1 MLELANQEKTKN
13 NQSGQN
19 FITGAAILAVAGVLV
34 KVISACFKIPITNLV
49 GAQAMSY
56 FNTAYTVYNLLINIS
71 SVGLSVAVAKCIS
84 EYVALGQYRDVK
96 SVTKAANV
104 TLVMVGL
111 VCSILFFVFAQD
123 IAVWLNNPMAAPACR
138 VMSPAILLVTV
149 LSVYKGYAQGY
160 SNMVPSAVS
169 NIIEVLSK
177 LIFGLGGAYVMM
189 QMGYEMP
196 LVMAGAVGGVTFGA
210 LLSMIYLMLAKRV
223 YQRKV
228 DRIYPI
234 TELTPPPTR
243 FQSVLKKFIWIAIP
257 VTVGSLTSNLAST
270 IDLAIVMRR
279 LTEIPG
285 VTIDG
290 ANTLYGAY
298 SSMSQT
304 VFNMPSTIIISIGV
318 SVLPAISAAF
328 ALRQRDRLNNTINTA
343 IKLCTLVAMPCAF
356 GMAVL
361 AKPILELLYSSASD
375 IAIAWKP
382 LAYLGVAFFFMC
394 CAAVCTPL
402 LQAVGKAMIPVVNIL
417 IASVVKIVCN
427 YILVA
432 IPEIG
437 IDGAA
442 ISNIVLYVVLFA
454 LNFISLRR
462 ITKTRADIKSVYI
475 KPLLGGILCGA
486 VALGGYTVLSKA
498 VSDSIATIAAI
509 GLAAVAY
516 VGFILFSKTI
526 KREDI
531 EFLPKAKKIE
541 KILEKRNWIG

>member
-1 MLELANQEKTKN
+1 LSTQEKTVN
-13 NQSGQN
+13 NRSGQN

-84 EYVALGQYRDVK
+84 EYVALGQHRDVK
-96 SVTKAANV
+96 SVIKAANT
-104 TLVMVGL
+104 TLVVAGL
-111 VCSILFFVFAQD
+111 ICSVVFFIFAED
-123 IAVWLNNPMAAPACR
+123 IATWLNNPLAAPACR
-138 VMSPAILLVTV
+138 VMSPAILFVAV

-177 LIFGLGGAYVMM
+177 LIFGLGGAYLMM
-189 QMGYEMP
+189 EMGYDMP
-196 LVMAGAVGGVTFGA
+196 LVMAGAVGGVSFGA
-210 LLSMIYLMLAKRV
+210 LLSMLYLMLSKHILR
-223 YQRKV
+223 RKV
-228 DRIYPI
+228 DKIYPI
-234 TELTPPPTR
+234 TDLTPPPTR
-243 FQSVLKKFIWIAIP
+243 FQSVLKKFIWIAVP

-285 VTIDG
+285 VTTEV

-304 VFNMPSTIIISIGV
+304 VFNMPATIIISIGV

-328 ALRQRDRLNNTINTA
+328 ALKQKERLNNTLNTA

-356 GMAVL
+356 GMTVL
-361 AKPILELLYSSASD
+361 AGPILNLLYSSAED
-375 IAIAWKP
+375 IAIATMP
-382 LAYLGVAFFFMC
+382 LAYLGMAFFFMC

-402 LQAVGKAMIPVVNIL
+402 LQAVGKAMIPVVNII
-417 IASVVKIVCN
+417 IASVIKIICN
-427 YILVA
+427 YVLVA

-442 ISNIVLYVVLFA
+442 ISNIVLYAVLFV
-454 LNFISLRR
+454 LDFIALRR
-462 ITKTRADIKSVYI
+462 ITKTKADIKSVYL
-475 KPLLGGILCGA
+475 KPLFGGILCGA
-486 VALGGYTVLSKA
+486 VAWGSYTLLAMVIR
-498 VSDSIATIAAI
+498 DSIATIAAI
-509 GLAAVAY
+509 GLAAVVY

>member
-1 MLELANQEKTKN
+1 MASQEKTKN

-84 EYVALGQYRDVK
+84 EYVALGQHRDVK
-96 SVTKAANV
+96 SVIKAANT
-104 TLVMVGL
+104 TLVVAGL
-111 VCSILFFVFAQD
+111 VCSLVFFIFAEN
-123 IAVWLNNPMAAPACR
+123 IATWLNNPLAAPACR
-138 VMSPAILLVTV
+138 VMSPAILFVAV

-160 SNMVPSAVS
+160 SNMVPSAIS

-177 LIFGLGGAYVMM
+177 LVFGLGGAYVMIKL
-189 QMGYEMP
+189 GYDMP
-196 LVMAGAVGGVTFGA
+196 LVMAGAVGGVSFGA
-210 LLSMIYLMLAKRV
+210 LLSMLYLMLSKHILK
-223 YQRKV
+223 RKV
-228 DRIYPI
+228 DKIYPI
-234 TELTPPPTR
+234 TDLTPPPTR

-285 VTIDG
+285 VTTEV

-304 VFNMPSTIIISIGV
+304 VFNMPATIIISIGV

-328 ALRQRDRLNNTINTA
+328 ALNQKDRLNNTLNTA
-343 IKLCTLVAMPCAF
+343 IKLCTLVAMPCSF
-356 GMAVL
+356 GMTVL
-361 AKPILELLYSSASD
+361 AGPILNLLYSSAED
-375 IAIAWKP
+375 IAVATPP
-382 LAYLGVAFFFMC
+382 LAYLGMAFFFMC

-402 LQAVGKAMIPVVNIL
+402 LQAVGKAMIPVVNII
-417 IASVVKIVCN
+417 IASVIKIICN

-432 IPEIG
+432 IPDVG

-454 LNFISLRR
+454 LDFIALRR

-475 KPLLGGILCGA
+475 KPLLGGILCGV
-486 VALGGYTVLSKA
+486 VAWSGHAILSG
-498 VSDSIATIAAI
+498 VISDGLATIVAI

>member
-1 MLELANQEKTKN
+1 MANQEN
-13 NQSGQN
+13 PASNRSGQN

-56 FNTAYTVYNLLINIS
+56 FNTAYTVYSLLINIS

-84 EYVALGQYRDVK
+84 EYVALGQHRDVK
-96 SVTKAANV
+96 SVIKAAN
-104 TLVMVGL
+104 TSLVVVGL
-111 VCSILFFVFAQD
+111 VCSLVFLIFAED
-123 IAVWLNNPMAAPACR
+123 IANWLNNPLAAPACR
-138 VMSPAILLVTV
+138 VMSPAILFVAV

-160 SNMVPSAVS
+160 SNMVPSAIS

-177 LIFGLGGAYVMM
+177 LIFGLGGAFVMIKL
-189 QMGYEMP
+189 GYEMP
-196 LVMAGAVGGVTFGA
+196 LVMAGAVGGVTLGA
-210 LLSMIYLMLAKRV
+210 LLSMLYLMISK
-223 YQRKV
+223 QFFKRKV
-228 DRIYPI
+228 DKIYPI
-234 TELTPPPTR
+234 TDLTPPPTR
-243 FQSVLKKFIWIAIP
+243 FQTVLKKFIWIAVP

-285 VTIDG
+285 VTSEV

-298 SSMSQT
+298 SAMSQT
-304 VFNMPSTIIISIGV
+304 VFNMPATIIISIGV

-328 ALRQRDRLNNTINTA
+328 ALKQRDRLNNTLNTA
-343 IKLCTLVAMPCAF
+343 IKLCTLVAMPCSF
-356 GMAVL
+356 GMTVL
-361 AKPILELLYSSASD
+361 ARPILDLLYSSPSD
-375 IAIAWKP
+375 IAVAWRP

-394 CAAVCTPL
+394 CSAVCTPL
-402 LQAVGKAMIPVVNIL
+402 LQAVGKAMVPVVNII
-417 IASVVKIVCN
+417 IASIVKIICN
-427 YILVA
+427 YVLVA

-454 LNFISLRR
+454 LDFIALRR
-462 ITKTRADIKSVYI
+462 ITKTKADIQSVYV

-486 VALGGYTVLSKA
+486 VALGGYTILSR
-498 VSDSIATIAAI
+498 VTGNGLATIVSI
-509 GLAAVAY
+509 GLAAIAY

>member
-1 MLELANQEKTKN
+1 MSNQEKNLN
-13 NQSGQN
+13 NRSGQN

-96 SVTKAANV
+96 SVIKAANT
-104 TLVMVGL
+104 TLVVAGL
-111 VCSILFFVFAQD
+111 VCSLVFFIFAEN
-123 IAVWLNNPMAAPACR
+123 IATWLNNPLAAPACR
-138 VMSPAILLVTV
+138 VMSPAILFVAV

-160 SNMVPSAVS
+160 SNMVPSAIS

-177 LIFGLGGAYVMM
+177 LIFGLGGAYVMIKL
-189 QMGYEMP
+189 GYDMP

-210 LLSMIYLMLAKRV
+210 LLSMLYLILSKHILK
-223 YQRKV
+223 RKV

-234 TELTPPPTR
+234 TDLTPPPTR

-285 VTIDG
+285 VTTEV

-304 VFNMPSTIIISIGV
+304 VFNMPATIIISIGV

-328 ALRQRDRLNNTINTA
+328 ALKQKDRLNNTLNTA
-343 IKLCTLVAMPCAF
+343 IKLCTLVAMPCSF
-356 GMAVL
+356 GMTVL
-361 AKPILELLYSSASD
+361 AGPILNLLYSSAED
-375 IAIAWKP
+375 IAVATPP
-382 LAYLGVAFFFMC
+382 LMYLGMAFFFMC

-402 LQAVGKAMIPVVNIL
+402 LQAVGKAMIPVVNII
-417 IASVVKIVCN
+417 IASVIKIICN

-442 ISNIVLYVVLFA
+442 ISNIVLYVVLFV
-454 LNFISLRR
+454 LDFIALRR

-475 KPLLGGILCGA
+475 KPLIAGILCGA
-486 VALGGYTVLSKA
+486 AAWGSHALLSNIIREEVATV
-498 VSDSIATIAAI
+498 VAI
-509 GLAAVAY
+509 GLAAVVY

-526 KREDI
+526 KKEDI
-531 EFLPKAKKIE
+531 EFLPKAKKID

>member
-1 MLELANQEKTKN
+1 MSSQEKTIKN
-13 NQSGQN
+13 RSGQN

-34 KVISACFKIPITNLV
+34 KIISACFKIPITNLV

-84 EYVALGQYRDVK
+84 EYVALGQHRDVK
-96 SVTKAANV
+96 SVIKAAN
-104 TLVMVGL
+104 TSLVMVGL
-111 VCSILFFVFAQD
+111 ACSILFFVFAED

-138 VMSPAILLVTV
+138 VMSPAILLVAV
-149 LSVYKGYAQGY
+149 SSVYKGYAQGY
-160 SNMVPSAVS
+160 SNMVPSAIS

-189 QMGYEMP
+189 EMGYDMP
-196 LVMAGAVGGVTFGA
+196 LVMAGAVGGVSLGA
-210 LLSMIYLMLAKRV
+210 LLSMIYLIISKHIYKRKMDAV
-223 YQRKV
+223 
-228 DRIYPI
+228 YPI
-234 TELTPPPTR
+234 TALTPPPTR
-243 FQSVLKKFIWIAIP
+243 FQSVLKKFIWIAVPI
-257 VTVGSLTSNLAST
+257 TVGSLTSNLAST

-285 VTIDG
+285 VTTEV

-318 SVLPAISAAF
+318 SVLPAISASF
-328 ALRQRDRLNNTINTA
+328 ALKQRDRLNNTINTA

-356 GMAVL
+356 GMTVL
-361 AKPILELLYSSASD
+361 AKPILDLLYSSPSD
-375 IAIAWKP
+375 IAIAWRP

-402 LQAVGKAMIPVVNIL
+402 LQAVGKAMVPVVNIL
-417 IASVVKIVCN
+417 IASVIKIICN
-427 YILVA
+427 YVLVA
-432 IPEIG
+432 IPGIG

-462 ITKTRADIKSVYI
+462 ITKTKADIKSVYI

-486 VALGGYTVLSKA
+486 VAWGGYALFSK
-498 VSDSIATIAAI
+498 VISSSIATIAAI
-509 GLAAVAY
+509 GLAAVVY
-516 VGFILFSKTI
+516 VGYILFSKTI